1 MSYCLNPLCGAP
13 QNPETHRFCH
23 SCGAELLL
31 RGRYQAQ
38 RLLGQGGFGRT
49 FLAIDAGRDAVR
61 TAGKDLGRSAGIDLG
76 MVAKSRTIAAS
87 PPGLALCVIK
97 QFFPASPDRST
108 HTKAS
113 ELFLQEAL
121 RLGDLG
127 MHPQIPQLIA
137 HFEAGAQQYLI
148 QEYIA
153 GETLGTL
160 LATEG
165 NLSPMAVQTLLA
177 AILPVLEFIHQ
188 HQVIHRDLKPENMIR
203 RSPTSPSPN
212 ASETAPPDWVLV
224 DFGAAK
230 VATATALARTGTVIG
245 SAGFVAP
252 EQLGGRAVF
261 ASDLYSLG
269 VTCVHGL
276 TGVDPF
282 ELYSFGEDGWVW
294 RDFLPAPIDAG
305 LGKILDQL
313 IARPLKQRYASAAE
327 VLADLSR
334 LSVPE
339 IAETGT
345 ANPGTAGGAIA
356 LPSPSF
362 PLPDLASVD
371 DMPSA
376 VGVDYTPL
384 RDYLAI
390 AQWDKADAETCRLM
404 LQAMRHEPNSYL
416 SLSELAQFPSRDL
429 RTISHLWHHYS
440 QGHLGFAAQCQV
452 WGAIAPCPLF
462 PIAAWSQFCEQVGWV
477 LRQESRV
484 GQRVIGEASH
494 SHWRSRD
501 ELWGCVQQC
510 PVESLSNRVPR
521 GFLPCFGSLYTGISR
536 GGRIFLTHLQAC
548 GV

>member
-31 RGRYQAQ
+31 RGRYQAL

-49 FLAIDAGRDAVR
+49 FLAIDAGR
-61 TAGKDLGRSAGIDLG
+61 SAGSDPGNDPGSDSGIDPALG
-76 MVAKSRTIAAS
+76 AKAGALAAS
-87 PPGLALCVIK
+87 QPASSLCVIK
-97 QFFPASPDRST
+97 QFFPASPDLST
-108 HTKAS
+108 RTKAS

-137 HFEAGAQQYLI
+137 HFEVGAQLYLI

-153 GETLGTL
+153 GETLGQL

-165 NLSPMAVQTLLA
+165 NLSPMAVQSLLA
-177 AILPVLEFIHQ
+177 AMLPVLEFIHQ

-212 ASETAPPDWVLV
+212 TSETAPPDWVLV

-294 RDFLPAPIDAG
+294 RDFLSAPIDAG
-305 LGKILDQL
+305 LGKVLDQL

-327 VLADLSR
+327 ALADLSR
-334 LSVPE
+334 LVSPAITIPE
-339 IAETGT
+339 
-345 ANPGTAGGAIA
+345 TAGKAIA
-356 LPSPSF
+356 LPYPAF
-362 PLPDLASVD
+362 PFPDLAPVD

-376 VGVDYTPL
+376 VGIDYTPL

-390 AQWDKADAETCRLM
+390 AQWDKADDETCRLM
-404 LQAMRHEPNSYL
+404 LQAMGHEPNTYL
-416 SLSELAQFPSRDL
+416 SMSELANFPSRDL
-429 RTISHLWHHYS
+429 GTISHLWNHYS

-452 WGAIAPCPLF
+452 WGAIAPRPLS
-462 PIAAWSQFCEQVGWV
+462 PIEAWSQFCEQVGWV
-477 LRQESRV
+477 RRQQSRV
-484 GQRVIGEASH
+484 GQRVIGEASQ

-510 PVESLSNRVPR
+510 PVEALPDRVPR
-521 GFLPCFGSLYTGISR
+521 GFLPFFGSLYTGISR
-536 GGRIFLTHLQAC
+536 GGRIFLTHVQRC
-548 GV
+548 GL